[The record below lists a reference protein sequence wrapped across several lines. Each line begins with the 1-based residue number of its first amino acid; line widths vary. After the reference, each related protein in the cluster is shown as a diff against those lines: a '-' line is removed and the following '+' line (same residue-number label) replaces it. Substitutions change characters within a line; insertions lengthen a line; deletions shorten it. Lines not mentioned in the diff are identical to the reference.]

1 MKFEQKLLLGSRFL
15 LGWLLLALVSTA
27 SLAQEDDEFDA
38 NFKRATPQ
46 EIEQHRTTLSES
58 VPAGTSSAVLRAHF
72 RGKNVASLTLH
83 TPQEREALMRQWMA
97 AVPDDHFPRSNLSSL
112 LVGQGQYAEA
122 IALRPQAIEL
132 APSLSLGALY
142 RVRLA
147 GDFAAAGRDAE
158 AQRALGEALTNI
170 DVVAKSK
177 TWPLAQQ
184 VILARARVFAGLTQ
198 SQLHERLGRWAASAK
213 AATEAEDH
221 ARQQLK
227 LAQAMPQNAA
237 AVREIYYAVASI
249 GRALARKTL
258 ALRAAGKLGEAETA
272 LQAYLRLSRD
282 AELPPS
288 YLSRIYSVAANLRFS
303 QREFVQAE
311 AYARKSDKA
320 LEAFGYDAL
329 HPSKAAHAR
338 TLISALAG
346 QKRWSDVSAEFE
358 RLDALAGANLDL
370 KQRISFSPERA
381 LAYLQ
386 TGRAAQA
393 AGLYLG
399 IAESNSKLYGAEH
412 FFSIQAIGLQGVS
425 LWRAGGFDKTKALPL
440 LKTSVLGYMAPVNA
454 DYAENL
460 GYRNELRELTFATYL
475 EALATTP
482 GEDATQSLGPA
493 DWVRGGLV
501 QEALADAAVRAAAT
515 DPALAILARNEQ
527 DAKNEIAGLRKYLAG
542 ETGGAA
548 SPLPEIAAKIRTRI
562 TELEGLR
569 KILQVQLKAKFP
581 DYERLVR
588 PLSPTTPDIAKALD
602 ADEALLMLLPTDD
615 AVYVWAVTKDKPA
628 AFARVA
634 MPQSKVQQLVR
645 NARSTLDFAEM
656 GKGIKPFDA
665 AASSTLYQSLVQ
677 PVEQAFEGK
686 KRLVIA
692 AGGALSQLPF
702 GVLLTRPSPTA
713 TTTPGADAPWLIKQ
727 AAITQVPSVS
737 AWLTGKQFA
746 KTKPASELLLGWG
759 DPQFAAT
766 SSTANS
772 SSQVTRQVLLTRAS
786 AAVDIEKEDTKSG
799 LRYSDIP
806 PLPETRDELLA
817 IAATL
822 KADAVR
828 DLRLGAQAT
837 RASVLQSSQSGELQ
851 KKKVLVFAT
860 HGLMSGDLPNLSQPA
875 LAMAGVGNE
884 AQDPL
889 GALLTL
895 ADVLSL
901 KLNAD
906 WVVLS
911 ACNTA
916 AADGK
921 AEEALSGLARG
932 FFYAGTRSL
941 LVTHWAV
948 ENESAKQLTTATF
961 AHYMQNPQAPKAES
975 LRQAM
980 LSVMAQPKY
989 AHPAFWAPY
998 ALVGDGGR

>member
-1 MKFEQKLLLGSRFL
+1 MKFEQIVVWADRSLLSL
-15 LGWLLLALVSTA
+15 LFLALASTA
-27 SLAQEDDEFDA
+27 SWAQDDEPDA
-38 NFKRATPQ
+38 NFKRATSQ
-46 EIEQHRTTLSES
+46 EIEQHRTALSEPI
-58 VPAGTSSAVLRAHF
+58 PANASLPALRTHF
-72 RGKNVASLTLH
+72 REKNVASLTLH
-83 TPQEREALMRQWMA
+83 SPKEREALLRQWIA
-97 AVPDDHFPRSNLSSL
+97 AVPDDYLPRSSLSSL
-112 LVGQGQYAEA
+112 LLSQGQYDAA
-122 IALRPQAIEL
+122 IALRQQAIEL
-132 APSLSLGALY
+132 AQTPPLNALY

-147 GDFAAAGRDAE
+147 GNFAAAGRNVE
-158 AQRALGEALTNI
+158 AQKALSEAVTNVE
-170 DVVAKSK
+170 VVAKSK
-177 TWPLAQQ
+177 SWPLLQQ
-184 VILARARVFAGLTQ
+184 VILARARVDAGMTQ
-198 SQLHERLGRWAASAK
+198 SLLHERFGRWAESAK

-227 LAQAMPQNAA
+227 LAQAMPQNAGA
-237 AVREIYYAVASI
+237 FRERYYAVSAVGS
-249 GRALARKTL
+249 ALARKTL
-258 ALRAAGKLGEAETA
+258 ALRAAGKLGDAETA
-272 LQAYLRLSRD
+272 LQAYLRLSRE
-282 AELPPS
+282 AELPPA
-288 YLSRIYSVAANLRFS
+288 YLSGIYSVAARLRFS

-311 AYARKSDKA
+311 AYARKSDKV
-320 LEAFGYDAL
+320 LDVLGYDGL
-329 HPSKAAHAR
+329 HPSKTAR
-338 TLISALAG
+338 AQTLITALEG

-358 RLDALAGANLDL
+358 RLDALAGGNANL
-370 KQRISFSPERA
+370 KQRVSFPFERA

-386 TGRAAQA
+386 TGRAAEA
-393 AGLYLG
+393 SRLYASFADG
-399 IAESNSKLYGAEH
+399 NTKLYGAEH
-412 FFSIQAIGLQGVS
+412 FFSIQATGLQGVA
-425 LWRAGGFDKTKALPL
+425 LWRSGGLDKAKALPL
-440 LKTSVLGYMAPVNA
+440 LKTSVRGYMSPANA
-454 DYAENL
+454 DYLENI
-460 GYRNELRELTFATYL
+460 GFRKELRELVFATYL
-475 EALATTP
+475 EALATTL
-482 GEDATQSLGPA
+482 GEDATQALGPA

-515 DPALAILARNEQ
+515 DPALATLVRSEQ

-542 ETGGAA
+542 EAGGAA
-548 SPLPEIAAKIRTRI
+548 SPLPEVAGKIRSRI

-569 KILQVQLKAKFP
+569 QTLQAQLKAKFP

-588 PLSPTTPDIAKALD
+588 PLSPSTPDIAKALD
-602 ADEALLMLLPTDD
+602 TDEALLMLLPTDD
-615 AVYVWAVTKDKPA
+615 AVYVWVVTHDKPA
-628 AFARVA
+628 AFVRVA
-634 MPQSKVQQLVR
+634 MSQSQVQLLVR
-645 NARSTLDFAEM
+645 SARSTLDFAEM
-656 GKGIKPFDA
+656 GKGIKPFNA
-665 AASSTLYQSLVQ
+665 VAASALYQSLLQ
-677 PVEQAFEGK
+677 PVEQAFTGK

-702 GVLLTRPSPTA
+702 GVLLTKPS
-713 TTTPGADAPWLIKQ
+713 TTMAADSPWLIRQ

-746 KTKPASELLLGWG
+746 KTKPANELLLAWG

-766 SSTANS
+766 ANTTNS

-786 AAVDIEKEDTKSG
+786 TAVDLEKEDTKTA
-799 LRYSDIP
+799 LRYGDIP

-822 KADAVR
+822 KADVTR

-860 HGLMSGDLPNLSQPA
+860 HGLMAGDLPNLSQPA

-980 LSVMAQPKY
+980 LTVMAQPKY
-989 AHPAFWAPY
+989 AHPAYWAPY